1 MEFYGYIFILKQ
13 TNLASCP
20 RRQKPGDSHPEEE
33 RQGMVRDELVGALVV
48 WHVRVN
54 GEKKS
59 VTDTQDEGV
68 SMLKL

>member
-1 MEFYGYIFILKQ
+1 MSSKAKAWRLPPWRGEAG
-13 TNLASCP
+13 
-20 RRQKPGDSHPEEE
+20 HV
-33 RQGMVRDELVGALVV
+33 VRDELVGALVV

-54 GEKKS
+54 GDKKS